1 MAERAKLDR
10 IDRNI
15 LAVLQRDARITNQRL
30 SDQVAL
36 SPSACLSRVKRLE
49 RSGVITGYRAQVDPT
64 QLGSC
69 LVVFAELT
77 VSAHDA
83 RAMQRIEAALR
94 AMPQAVEAYQVTG
107 GYDFLVRFLVTD
119 MADWT
124 ALSDDLTGGDLG
136 ITTLKTVAAMRVL
149 KAWNGIPTERR
160 TLNKLSGIPARHR
173 A

>member
-1 MAERAKLDR
+1 MAERPGLDR

-15 LAVLQRDARITNQRL
+15 LAVLQRDGRITNQRL
-30 SDQVAL
+30 SEQVAL
-36 SPSACLSRVKRLE
+36 SPSACLSRVKRME
-49 RSGVITGYRAQVDPT
+49 RTGVITGYRAQVGPT

-83 RAMQRIEAALR
+83 GAVQRIEAALR

-107 GYDFLVRFLVTD
+107 GYDFLVRFLVID

-124 ALSDDLTGGDLG
+124 ALADKLTDGDLG
-136 ITTLKTVAAMRVL
+136 IATLKTVAVMRVL

-160 TLNKLSGIPARHR
+160 TSNKPSGKSAGDR